1 MDPTP
6 VEADAT
12 SNYGSDF
19 TPDEEEILHGLLQ
32 EAPAAT
38 LADGLDLVLKD
49 INDNESPRGARIP
62 RMSRYKQQ
70 RSRRSSIRTR
80 KQRSHIALEVADDS
94 NISAHVE
101 STESRQGREHHERS
115 VSIEAPIDSPFNPPS
130 VPAVR
135 EPDLRSPL
143 ERFRTKPRKSL
154 SVTDLVSPSW
164 CELQYWFT
172 LTKHGKKRRTP
183 AMKQGTVVH
192 KILEEEVHQTVAVN
206 IRSREDAWG
215 LRIWNIIQ
223 GLRTLR
229 ETGMTRELEVWG
241 VFDGL
246 VVNGVIDEL
255 SYICPDREL
264 EAAEFEINA
273 PPPLPP
279 DQRSISDFLSPNGS
293 QTLRQDN
300 LGIAAAELPPSS
312 SSGKAC
318 SKIYITDTKTR
329 SVKSI
334 PKAASFRPTLMQ
346 LMLYHR
352 LLSDMATNQIEPSI
366 LFSRYD
372 LQPDEPFTDTFIAQI
387 SGISY
392 AAPSVIPPKTHDPD
406 PAAFTPDIDQDT
418 LDLLLSH
425 NSLNQLWTLMMRELR
440 TTFPQG
446 AQSVGKVLKADYR
459 DALDGRLIGD
469 KTVLMDEDLLNKYLQ
484 SELGW
489 WKGERPAEGV
499 CLEEAYKC
507 RSCDFAEEC
516 GWRKGKI
523 EEAREKMRMVRERGV
538 SVV

>member
-1 MDPTP
+1 
-6 VEADAT
+6 
-12 SNYGSDF
+12 
-19 TPDEEEILHGLLQ
+19 
-32 EAPAAT
+32 
-38 LADGLDLVLKD
+38 
-49 INDNESPRGARIP
+49 
-62 RMSRYKQQ
+62 
-70 RSRRSSIRTR
+70 
-80 KQRSHIALEVADDS
+80 
-94 NISAHVE
+94 
-101 STESRQGREHHERS
+101 
-115 VSIEAPIDSPFNPPS
+115 
-130 VPAVR
+130 
-135 EPDLRSPL
+135 
-143 ERFRTKPRKSL
+143 
-154 SVTDLVSPSW
+154 
-164 CELQYWFT
+164 
-172 LTKHGKKRRTP
+172 
-183 AMKQGTVVH
+183 MKQGTVVH
-192 KILEEEVHQTVAVN
+192 KILEEEVHQTVTVN

-279 DQRSISDFLSPNGS
+279 DQRSISDFLSPNGP

-300 LGIAAAELPPSS
+300 FGIAAAELPPSS

-352 LLSDMATNQIEPSI
+352 LLSDMATNKIDPSI

-392 AAPSVIPPKTHDPD
+392 AAPSVVPPKTDDPD
-406 PAAFTPDIDQDT
+406 P
-418 LDLLLSH
+418 
-425 NSLNQLWTLMMRELR
+425 
-440 TTFPQG
+440 
-446 AQSVGKVLKADYR
+446 
-459 DALDGRLIGD
+459 
-469 KTVLMDEDLLNKYLQ
+469 
-484 SELGW
+484 
-489 WKGERPAEGV
+489 PA
-499 CLEEAYKC
+499 
-507 RSCDFAEEC
+507 
-516 GWRKGKI
+516 
-523 EEAREKMRMVRERGV
+523 
-538 SVV
+538 